1 MKEFVTYPSQKREK
15 SQDISKM
22 KDDVIP
28 EKSKRAPILSKRECR
43 KIIMRKESQDIRLPN
58 LSRIFFNFVKFFYQY
73 PFTNSSRNIKNIFFS
88 VHIKEI
94 DSFLERKSMAMI
106 FEFES

>member
-1 MKEFVTYPSQKREK
+1 
-15 SQDISKM
+15 M

-43 KIIMRKESQDIRLPN
+43 KIIMRRESQDIRLPN

-73 PFTNSSRNIKNIFFS
+73 SFTSSSRNIKNIFFS
-88 VHIKEI
+88 AHIKEI
-94 DSFLERKSMAMI
+94 DSFLEIKLMAMI